1 MKRAWLN
8 FRLWLANIEL
18 DDLDHSE
25 NLLLAER
32 DRIRRRRTSIVVQ
45 LIHMD
50 TEDNRSPK
58 PF

>member
-1 MKRAWLN
+1 MKRTWLN
-8 FRLWLANIEL
+8 FRLWLANTEL

-25 NLLLAER
+25 KLLLAER
-32 DRIRRRRTSIVVQ
+32 DRIRRKRTAIVVE

>member
-1 MKRAWLN
+1 MKRTWLN

-18 DDLDHSE
+18 DDLDYSE
-25 NLLLAER
+25 KLLLAER

-50 TEDNRSPK
+50 TEDNRSAK

>member
-8 FRLWLANIEL
+8 FRLWWANTEL

-25 NLLLAER
+25 KLLLAER